1 MKSIKIF
8 LSIFIAFSMFP
19 NSGFADGKEKLEASI
34 NEFKIAFTDRLHGS
48 LSWGMQHDAVSM
60 LHITDEIVS
69 EHGIR
74 SELIP
79 FVSTLSE
86 EYAAKGDV
94 LSLLILATLCLH
106 YVPNESRELI
116 LRYVMILQSAV
127 FYEMKGTVKKELIF
141 EMIQEFFG
149 TMKPEKQSMFVE
161 ESRTVFSSISQGHY
175 AGKLFSNQSGAHLL
189 TFLPTPLLLAEAL
202 ISTWTIKRGVS
213 R

>member
-1 MKSIKIF
+1 MKSIKMF
-8 LSIFIAFSMFP
+8 LSIFIAFSMFS
-19 NSGFADGKEKLEASI
+19 NSGFADGKDKLETSI
-34 NEFKIAFTDRLHGS
+34 NEFKIAFTDRLYGS
-48 LSWGMQHDAVSM
+48 LSWGMQHDADSM

-74 SELIP
+74 GELIP
-79 FVSTLSE
+79 FVSTLGE

-94 LSLLILATLCLH
+94 LSLLILATLCFH

-116 LRYVMILQSAV
+116 LRYVMILQSAI
-127 FYEMKGTVKKELIF
+127 FHAMKTTDKKELIF
-141 EMIQEFFG
+141 EQIKELFES
-149 TMKPEKQSMFVE
+149 MKPEKQSVFFE

-175 AGKLFSNQSGAHLL
+175 TGKLFTNQSGAYLL
-189 TFLPTPLLLAEAL
+189 TFFPTPLLLIDAL